1 LAVVCAAQFVLQ
13 LDFSIVNVALPS
25 IRAELGFK
33 PSTLQWLVTGYAL
46 TFGSLLLFGGRLGDL
61 VGQRRVLIIGL
72 IVFGAASAACGLS
85 SSPVML
91 IVARLIQGV
100 GGALVSPSALSSLT
114 KLYGD
119 GSARVRALGV
129 WQGATAA
136 GATTGVIAGGI
147 LVDFVGWR
155 SIFLINIPIV
165 VALIAAV
172 PTVLPRSRP
181 ASRAPLQLLPSLLVT
196 IVIAALIYAL
206 SNTQSAGVTKLASVG
221 LFPVAIVLAVVLV
234 VTQRRATIPLVPRL
248 LWRSKQRV
256 GALIAM
262 VIIGAVIS
270 GYVYFVSLYLQ
281 TVLRLTPLRTGLA
294 LLPATITLVLTS
306 TFLVRRLIGR
316 IGLRTTAL
324 TGAVFLA
331 AGQGWF
337 SFVTDAGTYNQN
349 VLPALFLTGIGLGV
363 TLPAV
368 AVAAT
373 ADVVPAVQG
382 SAAAVLTTTQ
392 QIGTALGLATLAT
405 IAAARTAGAEGSLSA
420 GFSAAFLIAAGL
432 TACIG
437 AVVAVSFGRE
447 PAPSPPSRSRRTKP
461 VSRTP

>member
-1 LAVVCAAQFVLQ
+1 
-13 LDFSIVNVALPS
+13 
-25 IRAELGFK
+25 
-33 PSTLQWLVTGYAL
+33 
-46 TFGSLLLFGGRLGDL
+46 
-61 VGQRRVLIIGL
+61 
-72 IVFGAASAACGLS
+72 
-85 SSPVML
+85 
-91 IVARLIQGV
+91 
-100 GGALVSPSALSSLT
+100 
-114 KLYGD
+114 
-119 GSARVRALGV
+119 VRALGV

-165 VALIAAV
+165 IALIAAV
-172 PTVLPRSRP
+172 PAVLPRSRP
-181 ASRAPLQLLPSLLVT
+181 AGRAPLQLLPSLLVT
-196 IVIAALIYAL
+196 IAVAALIYAL
-206 SNTQSAGVTKLASVG
+206 SNTQAQGVSKLASVG
-221 LFPVAIVLAVVLV
+221 LFPVAIVLALVLV

-248 LWRSKQRV
+248 LWKSKQRV

-306 TFLVRRLIGR
+306 TFLVRLLIGR
-316 IGLRTTAL
+316 IGLRATAL
-324 TGAVFLA
+324 TGAAFLA

-363 TLPAV
+363 VLPAV

-373 ADVVPAVQG
+373 AAVAPAVQG

-405 IAAARTAGAEGSLSA
+405 IAAARTAAADGSLSA
-420 GFSAAFLIAAGL
+420 GFSTAFLIAAAL
-432 TACIG
+432 TVCIG
-437 AVVAVSFGRE
+437 AVVAVSFRKRTATQTAGR
-447 PAPSPPSRSRRTKP
+447 RSQQSSMEST
-461 VSRTP
+461 